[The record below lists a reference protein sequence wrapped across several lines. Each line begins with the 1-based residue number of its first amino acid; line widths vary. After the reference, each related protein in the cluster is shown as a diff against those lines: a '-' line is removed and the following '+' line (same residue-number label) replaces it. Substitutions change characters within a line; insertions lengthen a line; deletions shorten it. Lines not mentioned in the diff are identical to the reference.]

1 MHGWGTPADPRSG
14 DVALGDGCALAR
26 GVLEPGGDFAAN
38 GSGDRPDAL
47 RWGCAK
53 GGPVNRALVVMPTYN
68 EIENLEPIALR
79 VLATGVA
86 DLLVVDDS
94 SPDGTGRLADELAA
108 AHPASAAGPAV
119 HVLHR
124 AGKEGLGVAYLAGFA
139 WAREHGYDAIVEMDA
154 DGSHQ
159 PEALPEMLRLL
170 EQSDLVL
177 GSRWVPGG
185 EVRNWPLSR
194 EILSRGGNL
203 YARLALGI
211 GVKDATGGFRAY
223 RTTALDR
230 IGLDDVASHGYC
242 FQLDLVWRALQA
254 GLRVTEFPIVF
265 VERTHGESKMS
276 GSIVRESLVK
286 VTAWGLERRLRS
298 AREVV
303 LHGHR
308 LPSVR
313 AGSRVAGL

>member
-1 MHGWGTPADPRSG
+1 MVPR
-14 DVALGDGCALAR
+14 R
-26 GVLEPGGDFAAN
+26 GAG
-38 GSGDRPDAL
+38 
-47 RWGCAK
+47 
-53 GGPVNRALVVMPTYN
+53 VNRALVVMPTYN
-68 EIENLEPIALR
+68 ELENLEPIARR

-86 DLLVVDDS
+86 DLLIVDDS
-94 SPDGTGRLADELAA
+94 SPDGTGELADRIAA
-108 AHPASAAGPAV
+108 AHPGADGASAV

-139 WAREHGYDAIVEMDA
+139 WAREHGYDAIIEMDA

-159 PEALPEMLRLL
+159 PEALPEMLTLL
-170 EQSDLVL
+170 EHSDLVL

-194 EILSRGGNL
+194 KVLSRGGNL

-223 RTTALDR
+223 RTTALDT

-242 FQLDLVWRALQA
+242 FQLDLVWRALQS
-254 GLRVTEFPIVF
+254 GLRVTEFPILF

-286 VTAWGLERRLRS
+286 VTQWGLDRRMRS

-303 LHGHR
+303 LHGRR

-313 AGSRVAGL
+313 AGSSVAGAGLARL